1 MGHTP
6 FGYRIENGIAV
17 IDKVA
22 ADQVKALF
30 HSYLSGDSLRTAG
43 HKSGIK
49 LFHAAIGKMLQNA
62 RYIGDAYYP
71 AIIGKETYAAVQ
83 VERIK
88 RAEKLGRIREPK
100 EENEVIYPTIFCINE
115 GTQEFDDPFGQA
127 EYAYS
132 LIETEVSN
140 NGSQ

>member
-1 MGHTP
+1 MSHIP

-17 IDKVA
+17 IDKA
-22 ADQVKALF
+22 AAEQVKALF
-30 HSYLSGDSLRTAG
+30 HSYLSGDSLKTAG
-43 HKSGIK
+43 QKSGIK
-49 LFHAAIGKMLQNA
+49 LFHAAIGKMLKNP

-71 AIIGKETYAAVQ
+71 AIIDRETFAAAQ

-100 EENEVIYPTIFCINE
+100 EEKEVIYPTAFCINE

-132 LIETEVSN
+132 LIETEVNN